1 VPHRAAMATL
11 DDLRQRFALGM
22 WDRTL
27 AVSALDFDLSVFDI
41 FGALDTGAAVVMVDE
56 QERQD
61 AHRWAELI
69 RLHRVTVL
77 NCVPPLLDALLR
89 AVGTGPD
96 LASLRVAL
104 VGGDRVGVDLPGRL
118 AAVARGCR
126 FIGLGGTTETSI
138 HSTVCEVDP
147 DAVPADW
154 RLVPYGGPLRGV
166 ALRVVDHLG
175 RDRPDWV
182 AGELWIGGDGVAR
195 GYRGDPER
203 TEERFVE
210 RDGRRWYR
218 TGDLAR
224 YRPDGSVEFLGRRDD
239 QVKIRGFRVELG
251 EVEAAL
257 RADPRVRAAIAVLT
271 SGAAPG
277 LAAAVA
283 TTGAVDP
290 DSLRASAADLVPPH
304 MVPDRVVVL
313 DALPLTANGKLD
325 RDAARELVE
334 RAGRPVTGQQPPRD
348 ELEQAIAL
356 VWADSLRLAEPGEL
370 GVAEPGELGVAEPGE
385 LGVTDDF
392 FAVGGDSLRAT
403 TVVSSLRE
411 ALDTSAVSVRMLFAA
426 PTVAG
431 LAERL
436 RAADPTGRL
445 DKVAALYCEVAAMS
459 DDEVAAALDAAA
471 LDPDGWPR

>member
-1 VPHRAAMATL
+1 
-11 DDLRQRFALGM
+11 
-22 WDRTL
+22 
-27 AVSALDFDLSVFDI
+27 
-41 FGALDTGAAVVMVDE
+41 
-56 QERQD
+56 
-61 AHRWAELI
+61 
-69 RLHRVTVL
+69 
-77 NCVPPLLDALLR
+77 
-89 AVGTGPD
+89 
-96 LASLRVAL
+96 
-104 VGGDRVGVDLPGRL
+104 
-118 AAVARGCR
+118 
-126 FIGLGGTTETSI
+126 
-138 HSTVCEVDP
+138 
-147 DAVPADW
+147 
-154 RLVPYGGPLRGV
+154 V

-175 RDRPDWV
+175 GDRPDWV
-182 AGELWIGGDGVAR
+182 AGELWIGGDAVAR

-203 TEERFVE
+203 TAERFVE

-224 YRPDGSVEFLGRRDD
+224 YRPDGTVEFLGRRDD

-251 EVEAAL
+251 DVEAAL
-257 RADPRVRAAIAVLT
+257 RADPRVRAAVAVLT
-271 SGAAPG
+271 TGAAPG

-290 DSLRASAADLVPPH
+290 ASLRASAAELVPAH
-304 MVPDRVVVL
+304 MVPDQVVVL

-348 ELEQAIAL
+348 ELEQVIAL
-356 VWADSLRLAEPGEL
+356 VWAESLRLPEPGR
-370 GVAEPGELGVAEPGE
+370 

-392 FAVGGDSLRAT
+392 FAAGGDSLLAT
-403 TVVSSLRE
+403 TLVSNLRE
-411 ALDTSAVSVRMLFAA
+411 ALDTSAVSVRMLFAE

-459 DDEVAAALDAAA
+459 DDEVAAALDA
-471 LDPDGWPR
+471 DGWPR